1 MMEITPKNAVGLWRR
16 EPRGL
21 HQPAEDGAR
30 PGRVERA
37 AVKQAVAVG
46 LCLNGVKGAH
56 LEREDGGE
64 ERDVFGLLQNGERLV
79 VEGRGV
85 GGGDT
90 LANQW
95 VEDDGLEE
103 LREDEGVG
111 GVVEVRDDA
120 ELCVRERKSGY
131 EGEKRVEERGRERV
145 VGRGRQTGREEKES
159 VVLVQRNQDGVVG
172 AQEERERAQTLL
184 QQQEFV

>member
-1 MMEITPKNAVGLWRR
+1 MEIAPKNAVGLWRR

-46 LCLNGVKGAH
+46 LCLNGTKGAH

-64 ERDVFGLLQNGERLV
+64 ERDVLGLLQNGEHLA

-90 LANQW
+90 LADQW

-111 GVVEVRDDA
+111 VVEVRDDA
-120 ELCVRERKSGY
+120 ELCVRERESGY
-131 EGEKRVEERGRERV
+131 EVEECVEERGRERV

>member
-30 PGRVERA
+30 PVRVERA
-37 AVKQAVAVG
+37 AVKLAVAVG
-46 LCLNGVKGAH
+46 LCLHGVTGAH
-56 LEREDGGE
+56 R
-64 ERDVFGLLQNGERLV
+64 
-79 VEGRGV
+79 EGRGG

-131 EGEKRVEERGRERV
+131 EVEKRVEERGRERV

>member
-1 MMEITPKNAVGLWRR
+1 MEIAPKNAVCFRRR

-30 PGRVERA
+30 SGCIERTT
-37 AVKQAVAVG
+37 VKQTVAVG
-46 LCLNGVKGAH
+46 LYLSRAKGAH
-56 LEREDGGE
+56 LEREDGDE
-64 ERDVFGLLQNGERLV
+64 ERDVLGFFQNGKHLA

-85 GGGDT
+85 GGGDA
-90 LANQW
+90 LADQW

-103 LREDEGVG
+103 LREDKGVG

-120 ELCVRERKSGY
+120 ELCVREHESGY
-131 EGEKRVEERGRERV
+131 EVEERVEEPGRERV
-145 VGRGRQTGREEKES
+145 VGRGRQTGREEKEN
-159 VVLVQRNQDGVVG
+159 VVLVQRDQDGVVG
-172 AQEERERAQTLL
+172 AQEQRERTQTLL

>member
-1 MMEITPKNAVGLWRR
+1 MEITPKNAVGLWRR

-30 PGRVERA
+30 PERVERA

-120 ELCVRERKSGY
+120 ELCVKERL
-131 EGEKRVEERGRERV
+131 RGREAC
-145 VGRGRQTGREEKES
+145 RGARKGACGWAWTPDRTRGEGERRSGTEKS
-159 VVLVQRNQDGVVG
+159 GWCCRRAGG
-172 AQEERERAQTLL
+172 A
-184 QQQEFV
+184 